1 MKRHLVIVLATAAA
15 LGAGGPASGAD
26 WRERLEGVTGTALK
40 PAAGSST
47 AGLST
52 REMDGGLREALGVG
66 AERAIRGLGRKGG
79 YLDDPSVR
87 IALPGKLKKLEST
100 LRKLGKG
107 DAVDEFTT
115 TVNRAA
121 EQAVLA
127 AAPIVGDAVREMSIA
142 DARHI
147 LTGPDD
153 AATAYFRDHT
163 SEELTTAMLPI
174 VRKATAN
181 AGVTRSYKRMLDK
194 AGALGEALGG
204 NVDLDEYVTDK
215 TLDGL
220 FLKLADEERN
230 IRRNPAARST
240 ELLKK
245 VFR

>member
-1 MKRHLVIVLATAAA
+1 M
-15 LGAGGPASGAD
+15 
-26 WRERLEGVTGTALK
+26 
-40 PAAGSST
+40 
-47 AGLST
+47 
-52 REMDGGLREALGVG
+52 
-66 AERAIRGLGRKGG
+66 
-79 YLDDPSVR
+79 
-87 IALPGKLKKLEST
+87 
-100 LRKLGKG
+100 
-107 DAVDEFTT
+107 DEFTT